1 MTILPKKKVTK
12 EKGEAETADHT
23 LPHHSHSRHHQSTS
37 ESRHDK
43 VARARNAVPTASR
56 EDVLSP
62 HDPGST
68 YDPLE
73 NAAGHNKRR
82 HRSSPHRNHSRK
94 HRGGHS
100 AVATP
105 HTEYHTP
112 PPNVPYEE
120 EEVQHN
126 SDDEHVPPPHPENI
140 EELEKWFE
148 TALKEQ
154 KGFVIKKMGEDGA
167 CLFRAVADQVF
178 GDQESHSIVR
188 KQCIEYLAKNAD
200 YYSHYVTE
208 DFTTYLNRKRMD
220 NCHGNHLEIQAMCE
234 IYNRPIE
241 LYQYSIEP
249 INTFHGSYKTD
260 NEPIRL
266 SYHSNVHYNGVIDP
280 YKQTIGVG
288 LGLPLANFQPG
299 VPEKH
304 LVRDAT
310 RQSEDLHIEQAM
322 LEDKLRETDWE
333 VTQETIQE
341 QVARE
346 SYLQWLRDNEKRVR
360 TSDSR
365 TASAT
370 CSSSSEY
377 SQFLENM
384 GSPEARLGRSPRHK
398 TSNPNSPQRV
408 EIGELHNSPHI
419 PDQKGSSPKPMQL
432 SLGSDIQEGA
442 TGGFEFET
450 QSLVNQYP
458 ESIYAD
464 FANYNEEDILAQVIA
479 QSQQEYMDLLKK
491 NASSSSAPSDNHTP
505 SNHTPSHSPS
515 CSSYL
520 ADGSSS

>member
-12 EKGEAETADHT
+12 EKGDGENVDHT
-23 LPHHSHSRHHQSTS
+23 HHHSRHHQATS
-37 ESRHDK
+37 ETRHEK
-43 VARARNAVPTASR
+43 VARARNTKSAAGR
-56 EDVLSP
+56 EDVLSN

-73 NAAGHNKRR
+73 ASAGHNKRR

-94 HRGGHS
+94 HRGAHS
-100 AVATP
+100 AVAAP
-105 HTEYHTP
+105 HPEYHP
-112 PPNVPYEE
+112 PPATAAPYEE
-120 EEVQHN
+120 EEVRHN
-126 SDDEHVPPPHPENI
+126 SDDEHVPPSHPENI
-140 EELEKWFE
+140 EDVEKWFE
-148 TALKEQ
+148 NALKEK
-154 KGFVIKKMGEDGA
+154 KGFLIKKMGEDGA

-178 GDQESHSIVR
+178 GDQEMHSTVR

-220 NCHGNHLEIQAMCE
+220 HCHGNHLEIQAMCE

-241 LYQYSIEP
+241 LYQYSMEP
-249 INTFHGSYKTD
+249 INTFHSSYKTD

-266 SYHSNVHYNGVIDP
+266 SYHSNVHYNSVIDP

-288 LGLPLANFQPG
+288 LGLPTANFQPG
-299 VPEKH
+299 IPEKH

-310 RQSEDLHIEQAM
+310 RQSEEMHIEQAM

-360 TSDSR
+360 TADNR

-377 SQFLENM
+377 TQFLENM
-384 GSPEARLGRSPRHK
+384 GSPEGRMGRSPRHK
-398 TSNPNSPQRV
+398 TSCPSSPQRAEHV
-408 EIGELHNSPHI
+408 EVHSSPHLQE
-419 PDQKGSSPKPMQL
+419 QKGSSPTPVQL
-432 SLGSDIQEGA
+432 PLGSDVPEGA

-450 QSLVNQYP
+450 HSLVNQYP

-464 FANYNEEDILAQVIA
+464 FANFSEEDILAQVIA
-479 QSQQEYMDLLKK
+479 QSQQEYLDSLKK
-491 NASSSSAPSDNHTP
+491 NATAAPPGDNHG
-505 SNHTPSHSPS
+505 PS
-515 CSSYL
+515 CSNYL
-520 ADGSSS
+520 PESSGS